1 MDEQNRPQRD
11 DFEDDYPLEDDAPRE
26 DEPYTDD
33 PHGDAPRLDDVDE
46 LVDDSADPDDYAVAD
61 VTDEDEPLAT
71 AEEFALADDEVDDA
85 TAFDADVFDDVDD
98 VQPDNAD
105 TDEDY
110 ATTAPPDEFGL
121 DVDAALASV
130 ASLSDVIAQREAEE
144 VAERQ
149 RQQAEAR
156 RWASYRFDHPPLA
169 TLRRGQIT
177 SFVPALLLMAFGAWL
192 TFASTTGETLDGGL
206 VALVAVGGVGVALLL
221 FWLQSGRW
229 ARGALFVALA
239 LAGAAAAMVYLT
251 QFDGPGVDG
260 WPLLIAVPGAAAF
273 LSAILARPADSRLAL
288 AGLALTAGALLM
300 LALTAGLVADSLA
313 ADVDRIATEY
323 GWIVL
328 LAALVLL
335 LIPLLLR
342 RRA

>member
-11 DFEDDYPLEDDAPRE
+11 DFEDDVPRE
-26 DEPYTDD
+26 DEASRDD
-33 PHGDAPRLDDVDE
+33 EPHADESYGEAPRADDADE
-46 LVDDSADPDDYAVAD
+46 LAGDSADLDDYAFASVD
-61 VTDEDEPLAT
+61 DEGEPLAV
-71 AEEFALADDEVDDA
+71 DEVDDDVTGFDA
-85 TAFDADVFDDVDD
+85 DAFDAADDA
-98 VQPDNAD
+98 QPDAD
-105 TDEDY
+105 TDDDY

-192 TFASTTGETLDGGL
+192 TFASTTGETPDGGL
-206 VALVAVGGVGVALLL
+206 VALVAVGGIGVALLL

-229 ARGALFVALA
+229 AGGALFVALA

-313 ADVDRIATEY
+313 ADVDRIATDY
-323 GWIVL
+323 GWMVL